1 MDLGKGKGTGCH
13 ICKKLH
19 DSELSKKDDR
29 IFAFFVD
36 LKAEFDKMD
45 KQKRFRILEE
55 LGINKKLREEIR
67 ETYRGSKN
75 VVKVGEQK
83 SKEFYNIQGEAE
95 LSLSS
100 TLFNVYIADL
110 EREMRKVNE

>member
-1 MDLGKGKGTGCH
+1 MRAQRNKNCRRDNLDLGKGKGTGCH

-67 ETYRGSKN
+67 ETYRESKN

-83 SKEFYNIQGEAE
+83 SKEFWTY
-95 LSLSS
+95 
-100 TLFNVYIADL
+100 
-110 EREMRKVNE
+110 KVRQSCP